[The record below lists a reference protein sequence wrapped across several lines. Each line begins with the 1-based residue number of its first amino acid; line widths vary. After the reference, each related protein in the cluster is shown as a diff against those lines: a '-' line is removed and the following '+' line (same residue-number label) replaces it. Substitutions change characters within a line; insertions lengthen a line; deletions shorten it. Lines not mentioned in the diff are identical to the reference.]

1 MKKNAIIVVLSAFLL
16 CVACSTTTLS
26 VPSEETK
33 AVEKEEAP
41 LLTANVTAQPAEP
54 NFLMP
59 ELVAPVVE
67 VPTVQTPAVE
77 VPTVQTSAVEV
88 PAVQTPAVEV
98 PTVQTPAI
106 EVPAVQTPA
115 VEVPVVQTP
124 AIPAVKAPAV
134 SADTIILVFSVND
147 RIDAE
152 ESAKILEAVK
162 NKWFTNKKYE
172 VVKEKDFVAENYI
185 DPIVVTAEARKDYGE
200 YSLSIRTDKIILDDG
215 DALHE
220 PSSEGPE
227 ATIEH
232 RNSVDNLIR
241 EMRYVK

>member
-1 MKKNAIIVVLSAFLL
+1 MKKNAIIVVLTAFLL

-41 LLTANVTAQPAEP
+41 LLTANVTAEPAEP

-59 ELVAPVVE
+59 ELVAPMVE

-77 VPTVQTSAVEV
+77 VPTVQTPTVEV
-88 PAVQTPAVEV
+88 PTVQTPAVQTPAVEV
-98 PTVQTPAI
+98 PTVQTPAV

-115 VEVPVVQTP
+115 V
-124 AIPAVKAPAV
+124 PAVKAPAV

-162 NKWFTNKKYE
+162 NKWFSDKKYE
-172 VVKEKDFVAENYI
+172 VVKEKDFVVENYI
-185 DPIVVTAEARKDYGE
+185 DRIVVTAEARKDYGE
-200 YSLSIRTDKIILDDG
+200 YSLSVRTDKVILDDG
-215 DALHE
+215 DALQE

>member
-77 VPTVQTSAVEV
+77 VPTVQTPAVEV
-88 PAVQTPAVEV
+88 PTVQTPAVEV
-98 PTVQTPAI
+98 PTVQTPAM
-106 EVPAVQTPA
+106 PT
-115 VEVPVVQTP
+115 
-124 AIPAVKAPAV
+124 VKAPAV

-162 NKWFTNKKYE
+162 NKWFNDKKYE

-185 DPIVVTAEARKDYGE
+185 DHIVVTAEARKDYGE

>member
-1 MKKNAIIVVLSAFLL
+1 
-16 CVACSTTTLS
+16 
-26 VPSEETK
+26 
-33 AVEKEEAP
+33 
-41 LLTANVTAQPAEP
+41 
-54 NFLMP
+54 MP
-59 ELVAPVVE
+59 
-67 VPTVQTPAVE
+67 T
-77 VPTVQTSAVEV
+77 
-88 PAVQTPAVEV
+88 
-98 PTVQTPAI
+98 
-106 EVPAVQTPA
+106 
-115 VEVPVVQTP
+115 
-124 AIPAVKAPAV
+124 VKAPAV

-162 NKWFTNKKYE
+162 NKWFNDKKYE

-185 DPIVVTAEARKDYGE
+185 DHIVVTAEARKDYGE

>member
-1 MKKNAIIVVLSAFLL
+1 MKKNAIIVVLTAFLL

-41 LLTANVTAQPAEP
+41 LLTANVTAEPAEP

-59 ELVAPVVE
+59 ELVAPMVE

-77 VPTVQTSAVEV
+77 VP
-88 PAVQTPAVEV
+88 AVQTPA
-98 PTVQTPAI
+98 T
-106 EVPAVQTPA
+106 
-115 VEVPVVQTP
+115 
-124 AIPAVKAPAV
+124 PAVKAPAV

-162 NKWFTNKKYE
+162 NKWFSDKKYE
-172 VVKEKDFVAENYI
+172 VVKEKDFVVENYI
-185 DPIVVTAEARKDYGE
+185 DRIVVTAEARKDYGE
-200 YSLSIRTDKIILDDG
+200 YSLSVRTDKVILDDG
-215 DALHE
+215 DALQE

-227 ATIEH
+227 ATIDH